1 MTSPDAHPQRLRVA
15 HLNPREATPFKLIPD
30 ADARAA
36 IAEELG
42 LERITALE
50 FSGHIMAADADA
62 WELEG
67 KLSATVV
74 QSCVV
79 SFKPVKTRLGESVQR
94 RYSPHILT
102 PEEEEIEMP
111 DETLEPLGQF
121 IDLTGVMIEELTLA
135 LPEYPRAP
143 GAKLPGE
150 LEESEPSGTRRPF
163 ADLDKLLKGEGNQE

>member
-15 HLNPREATPFKLIPD
+15 HLNPRGTTAFRLIPN
-30 ADARAA
+30 ADTCAA

-42 LERITALE
+42 LERLASLEFKGSITA
-50 FSGHIMAADADA
+50 ADGDS
-62 WELEG
+62 WQLDG
-67 KLSATVV
+67 KLTATVV
-74 QSCVV
+74 QACVV

-94 RYSPHILT
+94 RYSPHIRP

-143 GAKLPGE
+143 NAEIPEDLDPAE
-150 LEESEPSGTRRPF
+150 ADETRRPF
-163 ADLDKLLKGEGNQE
+163 ADLDKLLKGRGNQG